1 MVDFLFALIEL
12 VSITVYYGSRVMCTS
27 IHPSLHSNFT
37 WTGSSPSTILD
48 IGKLETLGYPTLKT
62 ASLCVPSFWHNTG
75 VRRTDG
81 QTDRYAVAYTALAKL
96 ALWSAL
102 NTGYVGLCHKLV
114 LNVIPLIIVKLSA
127 DHIVRP
133 SVWIPGTLLEKRTM
147 RQKVY

>member
-1 MVDFLFALIEL
+1 M
-12 VSITVYYGSRVMCTS
+12 
-27 IHPSLHSNFT
+27 
-37 WTGSSPSTILD
+37 
-48 IGKLETLGYPTLKT
+48 
-62 ASLCVPSFWHNTG
+62 
-75 VRRTDG
+75 RRTDG

-102 NTGYVGLCHKLV
+102 KTGYAGLCHKLV
-114 LNVIPLIIVKLSA
+114 LNVIPLIVVKLSA